1 MRYYMTDRLKR
12 ENLPD
17 DARAFAEFMDIRLD
31 AQKRRIY
38 GWIQF
43 DRELTEKEQKEHRLI
58 AGRC

>member
-12 ENLPD
+12 ENLPE
-17 DARAFAEFMDIRLD
+17 DARAFAEYMDVRLD

-38 GWIQF
+38 GWVQF
-43 DRELTEKEQKEHRLI
+43 DRALTEKEQRDCRLI

>member
-17 DARAFAEFMDIRLD
+17 DARAYAEFMDIRLD

-43 DRELTEKEQKEHRLI
+43 DRELTEKEQREHRLI